1 MRLRKSRDFLRV
13 IRRGHHRQSD
23 RLNAQILFD
32 QRKTRLGIT
41 VTKKFGK
48 AHLRNRFKRL
58 IREIFRTTFNELPK
72 GIWVHIRPRLSGLFG
87 HAELQREF
95 IQLLI
100 RDIKASNLK
109 KDAL

>member
-13 IRRGHHRQSD
+13 IRRGHHRQSEK
-23 RLNAQILFD
+23 LNAQILFD
-32 QRKTRLGIT
+32 QSKTRLGIT

-58 IREIFRTTFNELPK
+58 IREIFRTNFNQLPK
-72 GIWVHIRPRLSGLFG
+72 GIWVHIRPRSPGLLG

-95 IQLLI
+95 IQLLMC
-100 RDIKASNLK
+100 DIKAFYLK
-109 KDAL
+109 KDGL